1 MKFFSKD
8 LFKKVTPLFLSVCFL
23 NPTITQAK
31 SRFYV
36 ASQYQVGKM
45 IMKKYNDLKRTI
57 EGASFSL
64 GWEINPTHYWFY
76 SRYYFFMDYGNVIFN
91 KRTGVQANMFTY
103 GFGGDLIVEY
113 NKNPLYVFSLF
124 YGMQVAE
131 NTWTISKHS
140 ANFIIDDWRSI
151 QGFSLKT
158 SNFRM
163 LGLVGFKFQTVLFHH
178 DASIEVGIKWPFA
191 FEYDSPFVRLFSVF
205 ISHTFYL

>member
-8 LFKKVTPLFLSVCFL
+8 LFKKVTPLFLSVYFL
-23 NPTITQAK
+23 SPPIIEAK
-31 SRFYV
+31 NRFYV

-76 SRYYFFMDYGNVIFN
+76 SRYYFFMDYGNVILN
-91 KRTGVQANMFTY
+91 KRTGTQANMFTY

>member
-45 IMKKYNDLKRTI
+45 IMQKYNDLKRTI

-64 GWEINPTHYWFY
+64 GWEINPTNYWFY
-76 SRYYFFMDYGNVIFN
+76 SRYYFFMDYGNVMLN
-91 KRTGVQANMFTY
+91 KRTGAQANMFTY

-158 SNFRM
+158 SNFRL

-191 FEYDSPFVRLFSVF
+191 FEYNSPFVRLFSVF

>member
-1 MKFFSKD
+1 MFFKG
-8 LFKKVTPLFLSVCFL
+8 LKKITPLFLSIYFL
-23 NPTITQAK
+23 SPSIIEAK

-45 IMKKYNDLKRTI
+45 IMQKYNDLKRTI

-64 GWEINPTHYWFY
+64 GWEINPTNYWFY
-76 SRYYFFMDYGNVIFN
+76 SRYYFFMDYGNIMLN
-91 KRTGVQANMFTY
+91 RRIDAQANMFTY
-103 GFGGDLIVEY
+103 GFGGDLIAEY
-113 NKNPLYVFSLF
+113 NKNPMYVFSLF
-124 YGMQVAE
+124 YGMQIAE

-140 ANFIIDDWRSI
+140 ANFIINDWRSI

-158 SNFRM
+158 SNFRL

-178 DASIEVGIKWPFA
+178 DASIEVGVKWPFA
-191 FEYDSPFVRLFSVF
+191 FEYNSPFVRTFTIF

>member
-8 LFKKVTPLFLSVCFL
+8 LFKKVTPLFLSVSFL
-23 NPTITQAK
+23 NPTIMQAK

-64 GWEINPTHYWFY
+64 GWEINPTNYWFY
-76 SRYYFFMDYGNVIFN
+76 SRYYFFMDYGNVILN
-91 KRTGVQANMFTY
+91 KRTGAQANMFTY

-191 FEYDSPFVRLFSVF
+191 FEYNSAFVRLFSVF

>member
-8 LFKKVTPLFLSVCFL
+8 LFKKVTPLFLSVYFL
-23 NPTITQAK
+23 NPTIMQAK

-45 IMKKYNDLKRTI
+45 IMQKYNDLKRTI

-64 GWEINPTHYWFY
+64 GWEINPTNYWFY
-76 SRYYFFMDYGNVIFN
+76 SRYYFFMDYGNVILN
-91 KRTGVQANMFTY
+91 KRTGAQANMFTY

-158 SNFRM
+158 SNFRL

-191 FEYDSPFVRLFSVF
+191 FEYNSPFVRLFSVF

>member
-8 LFKKVTPLFLSVCFL
+8 LFKKVIPLFLSVYFL
-23 NPTITQAK
+23 SPTLTQAK

-64 GWEINPTHYWFY
+64 GWEINPTNYWFY
-76 SRYYFFMDYGNVIFN
+76 SRYYFFMDYGNVILN
-91 KRTGVQANMFTY
+91 KRTGAQANMFTY

-158 SNFRM
+158 SSFRM

-178 DASIEVGIKWPFA
+178 DASIEVGVKWPFA
-191 FEYDSPFVRLFSVF
+191 FEYNSPFVRLFSVF

>member
-8 LFKKVTPLFLSVCFL
+8 LFKKVIPLFLSVYFL
-23 NPTITQAK
+23 SPTLAQAK

-64 GWEINPTHYWFY
+64 GWEINPTNYWFY
-76 SRYYFFMDYGNVIFN
+76 SRYYFFMDYGNVILN
-91 KRTGVQANMFTY
+91 KRTGAQANMFTY

-113 NKNPLYVFSLF
+113 NKNPLYVLSLF

-178 DASIEVGIKWPFA
+178 DASIEVGVKWPFA
-191 FEYDSPFVRLFSVF
+191 FEYDSPFVRTFAIF

>member
-8 LFKKVTPLFLSVCFL
+8 LFKKVTPLFLGVYFL
-23 NPTITQAK
+23 NPTIMQAK

-64 GWEINPTHYWFY
+64 GWEINPTNYWFY
-76 SRYYFFMDYGNVIFN
+76 SRYYFFMDYGNVILN
-91 KRTGVQANMFTY
+91 KRMGAQANMFTY

-178 DASIEVGIKWPFA
+178 DASIEVGVKWPFA

>member
-8 LFKKVTPLFLSVCFL
+8 LFKKVIPLFLSVCFL

-76 SRYYFFMDYGNVIFN
+76 SRYYFFMDYGNVILN
-91 KRTGVQANMFTY
+91 KRTGAQANMFTY

-178 DASIEVGIKWPFA
+178 DASIEVGVKWPFA

>member
-8 LFKKVTPLFLSVCFL
+8 LFKKVTPLFLSVYFL
-23 NPTITQAK
+23 NPTIMQAK

-64 GWEINPTHYWFY
+64 GWEINPTNYWFY
-76 SRYYFFMDYGNVIFN
+76 SRYYFFMDYGNVILN
-91 KRTGVQANMFTY
+91 KRMGAQANMFTY

-178 DASIEVGIKWPFA
+178 DASIEVGVKWPFA

>member
-1 MKFFSKD
+1 MNFFSKD
-8 LFKKVTPLFLSVCFL
+8 LFKKVIPLFLSVCFL
-23 NPTITQAK
+23 NPTLTQAK

-76 SRYYFFMDYGNVIFN
+76 SRYYFFMDYGNVILN
-91 KRTGVQANMFTY
+91 KRTGAQANMFTY

-178 DASIEVGIKWPFA
+178 DASIEVGVKWPFA

>member
-8 LFKKVTPLFLSVCFL
+8 LFKKVTPLFLSVYFL
-23 NPTITQAK
+23 SPHTIEAK

-45 IMKKYNDLKRTI
+45 IMQKYNDLKRTI

-64 GWEINPTHYWFY
+64 GWEINPTNYWFY
-76 SRYYFFMDYGNVIFN
+76 SRYYFFMDYGNVILN
-91 KRTGVQANMFTY
+91 KKTGAQANMFTY

-158 SNFRM
+158 SNFRL

-191 FEYDSPFVRLFSVF
+191 FEYNSPFVRLFSVF

>member
-8 LFKKVTPLFLSVCFL
+8 LFKKVTPLFLSVYFL
-23 NPTITQAK
+23 SPHTIEAK

-45 IMKKYNDLKRTI
+45 IMQKYNDLKRTI

-64 GWEINPTHYWFY
+64 GWEINPTNYWFY
-76 SRYYFFMDYGNVIFN
+76 SRYYFFMDYGNVILN
-91 KRTGVQANMFTY
+91 KRTGAQANMFTY

-158 SNFRM
+158 SNFRL

-191 FEYDSPFVRLFSVF
+191 FEYNSPFVRLFSVF

>member
-23 NPTITQAK
+23 SPTLTQAK

-91 KRTGVQANMFTY
+91 KRTGAQANMFTY

>member
-1 MKFFSKD
+1 MRRFSKD
-8 LFKKVTPLFLSVCFL
+8 LLKKITPLFLSVSFL
-23 NPTITQAK
+23 SPPIIKAK

-45 IMKKYNDLKRTI
+45 IMQKYNDLKRTI

-64 GWEINPTHYWFY
+64 GWEINPTNYWFY
-76 SRYYFFMDYGNVIFN
+76 SRYYFFMDYGNVMLN
-91 KRTGVQANMFTY
+91 KRTGAQANMFTY
-103 GFGGDLIVEY
+103 GLGGDLIVEY
-113 NKNPLYVFSLF
+113 NKNPMYVFSLF
-124 YGMQVAE
+124 YGMQIAE

-163 LGLVGFKFQTVLFHH
+163 LGLVGFKFQTVLFNH
-178 DASIEVGIKWPFA
+178 DASIEVGVKWPFA
-191 FEYDSPFVRLFSVF
+191 FEYNSPFVRMFAIF

>member
-76 SRYYFFMDYGNVIFN
+76 SRYYFFMDYGNVILN
-91 KRTGVQANMFTY
+91 KRTGAQANMFTY

>member
-8 LFKKVTPLFLSVCFL
+8 LFKKVTPLFLGVYFL
-23 NPTITQAK
+23 NPTIMQAK

-64 GWEINPTHYWFY
+64 GWEINPTNYWFY
-76 SRYYFFMDYGNVIFN
+76 SRYYFFMDYGNVILN
-91 KRTGVQANMFTY
+91 KRTGAQANMFTY

-178 DASIEVGIKWPFA
+178 DASIEVGVKWPFS

>member
-1 MKFFSKD
+1 MKLFLKD
-8 LFKKVTPLFLSVCFL
+8 LFKKVTPLFLSVYFL
-23 NPTITQAK
+23 SPTLTQAK

-76 SRYYFFMDYGNVIFN
+76 SRYYFFMDYGNVILN
-91 KRTGVQANMFTY
+91 KRTGAQANMFTY

>member
-8 LFKKVTPLFLSVCFL
+8 LFKKVTPLFLSVYFL
-23 NPTITQAK
+23 NPTLTQAK

-64 GWEINPTHYWFY
+64 GWEINPTNYWFY
-76 SRYYFFMDYGNVIFN
+76 SRYYFFMDYGNVILN
-91 KRTGVQANMFTY
+91 KRMGAQANMFTY

-178 DASIEVGIKWPFA
+178 DASIEVGVKWPFA

>member
-8 LFKKVTPLFLSVCFL
+8 LFKKVTPLFLSVYFL
-23 NPTITQAK
+23 SPTIMQAK

-76 SRYYFFMDYGNVIFN
+76 SRYYFFMDYGNVILN
-91 KRTGVQANMFTY
+91 KRTGAQANMFTY

-124 YGMQVAE
+124 YGMQV
-131 NTWTISKHS
+131 
-140 ANFIIDDWRSI
+140 
-151 QGFSLKT
+151 
-158 SNFRM
+158 
-163 LGLVGFKFQTVLFHH
+163 
-178 DASIEVGIKWPFA
+178 
-191 FEYDSPFVRLFSVF
+191 
-205 ISHTFYL
+205 

>member
-8 LFKKVTPLFLSVCFL
+8 LFKKVTPLFLSVYFL
-23 NPTITQAK
+23 SPTLKQAK

-64 GWEINPTHYWFY
+64 GWEINPTNYWFY
-76 SRYYFFMDYGNVIFN
+76 SRYYFFMDYGNVILN
-91 KRTGVQANMFTY
+91 KRTGAQANMFTY
-103 GFGGDLIVEY
+103 SFGGDLIVEY

>member
-8 LFKKVTPLFLSVCFL
+8 LFKKVIPLFLSVYFL

-76 SRYYFFMDYGNVIFN
+76 SRYYFFMDYGNVILN
-91 KRTGVQANMFTY
+91 KRTGAQANMFTY

-178 DASIEVGIKWPFA
+178 DASIEVGVKWPFA

>member
-8 LFKKVTPLFLSVCFL
+8 LFKKVIPLFLSVYFL
-23 NPTITQAK
+23 NPTIVQAK

-76 SRYYFFMDYGNVIFN
+76 SRYYFFMDYGNVILN
-91 KRTGVQANMFTY
+91 KRTGAQANMFTY

-178 DASIEVGIKWPFA
+178 DASIEVGVKWPFA

>member
-8 LFKKVTPLFLSVCFL
+8 LFKKITSLFLGIYFL
-23 NPTITQAK
+23 SPTIMQAK

-45 IMKKYNDLKRTI
+45 IMQKYNDLKRTI

-64 GWEINPTHYWFY
+64 GWEINPTNYWFY
-76 SRYYFFMDYGNVIFN
+76 SRYYFFMDYGNVILN
-91 KRTGVQANMFTY
+91 KRTGAQANMFTY

-158 SNFRM
+158 SNFRL

-191 FEYDSPFVRLFSVF
+191 FEYNSPFVRLFSVF

>member
-1 MKFFSKD
+1 MFFKG
-8 LFKKVTPLFLSVCFL
+8 LKKIISLFLGIYFL
-23 NPTITQAK
+23 SPHTIEAK

-45 IMKKYNDLKRTI
+45 IMQKYNDLKRTI

-64 GWEINPTHYWFY
+64 GWEINPTNYWFY
-76 SRYYFFMDYGNVIFN
+76 SRYYFFMDYGNVMLN
-91 KRTGVQANMFTY
+91 KRTGAQANMFTY

-158 SNFRM
+158 SNFRL

>member
-23 NPTITQAK
+23 NPTLTQAK

-76 SRYYFFMDYGNVIFN
+76 SRYYFFMDYGNVILN
-91 KRTGVQANMFTY
+91 KRTGAQANMFTY

-178 DASIEVGIKWPFA
+178 DASIEVGVKWPFA

>member
-23 NPTITQAK
+23 NPTLTQAK

-45 IMKKYNDLKRTI
+45 IMKKYNDLKHTI

-64 GWEINPTHYWFY
+64 GWEINPTNYWFY
-76 SRYYFFMDYGNVIFN
+76 SRYYFFMDYGNVILN
-91 KRTGVQANMFTY
+91 KRTGAQANMFTY
-103 GFGGDLIVEY
+103 GFGGDLIMEY

>member
-8 LFKKVTPLFLSVCFL
+8 LLKKVIPLFLSVYFL
-23 NPTITQAK
+23 NPTIMQAK

-64 GWEINPTHYWFY
+64 GWEINPTNYWFY
-76 SRYYFFMDYGNVIFN
+76 SRYYFFMDYGNVILN
-91 KRTGVQANMFTY
+91 KRTGAQANMFTY

-178 DASIEVGIKWPFA
+178 DASIEVGVKWPFA

>member
-1 MKFFSKD
+1 MFFKG
-8 LFKKVTPLFLSVCFL
+8 LKKITSLFLGIYFL
-23 NPTITQAK
+23 SPTLMQAK

-45 IMKKYNDLKRTI
+45 IMQKYNDLKRTI

-64 GWEINPTHYWFY
+64 GWEINPTNYWFY
-76 SRYYFFMDYGNVIFN
+76 SRYYFFMDYGNVILN
-91 KRTGVQANMFTY
+91 KRTGAQANMFTY

-158 SNFRM
+158 SNFRL

-191 FEYDSPFVRLFSVF
+191 FEYNSPFVRLFSVF

>member
-1 MKFFSKD
+1 MFFKG
-8 LFKKVTPLFLSVCFL
+8 LKKITSLFLGIYFL
-23 NPTITQAK
+23 SPTIMQAK

-45 IMKKYNDLKRTI
+45 IMQKYNDLKRTI

-64 GWEINPTHYWFY
+64 GWEINPTNYWFY
-76 SRYYFFMDYGNVIFN
+76 SRYYFFMDYGNVILN
-91 KRTGVQANMFTY
+91 KRTGAQANMFTY

-158 SNFRM
+158 SNFRL

-191 FEYDSPFVRLFSVF
+191 FEYNSPFVRLFSVF